1 MDIMRNSIFGFFA
14 KKNRGIPKMENP
26 PEPKMDMGRRG
37 WEEDVY
43 DPMTIKDSVEIS
55 LRNTKWNIESL
66 ENKIKQTEIYLDSWQ
81 KCLDSEL
88 KQLENYKIQK
98 ERFEEFLNK

>member
-1 MDIMRNSIFGFFA
+1 MRNSILVFFA
-14 KKNRGIPKMENP
+14 RKKGIPKMENP
-26 PEPKMDMGRRG
+26 PEPKMDFGRRG

-55 LRNTKWNIESL
+55 LRNTKWNIESS
-66 ENKIKQTEIYLDSWQ
+66 ENKIEQTKKYLESWQ

-88 KQLENYKIQK
+88 KQLENYNIQK
-98 ERFEEFLNK
+98 QRFEEFLNQ